1 MVVQV
6 VVMLVMMVFNRS
18 IDPNDFVRLF
28 GCLFDEGLVVDDD
41 DSK

>member
-6 VVMLVMMVFNRS
+6 VVILVMMVFNRS
-18 IDPNDFVRLF
+18 IDPIVF
-28 GCLFDEGLVVDDD
+28 GCLFEGSVFVCVVDDD